1 MSGIR
6 HHISEGLLASYVAG
20 SLPKPFSLVVAAHV
34 SLCETCRASIA
45 AHEAVG
51 GAILDDFEPIDV
63 GDALRDRVLAQL
75 NDEVSPEP
83 VYTARG
89 PLPAP
94 VVEALAGKEP
104 KWRSL
109 GPGAKQCILSDD
121 AQGSLRLLSI
131 EPGMEMPD
139 HGHGGLEMTLV
150 LQGAFTDE
158 TGRFGR
164 GDCELANDD
173 LEHTPIAAAGEVC
186 ICLAATD
193 APLKFNSILPRL
205 FQPFFRI

>member
-6 HHISEGLLASYVAG
+6 HHIPEALLASYVAG
-20 SLPKPFSLVVAAHV
+20 SLPKPFALVVAAHV
-34 SLCETCRASIA
+34 SLCETCRASLA

-51 GAILDDFEPIDV
+51 GAILVDFEPIEVD
-63 GDALRDRVLAQL
+63 DSLRDRVMARLD
-75 NDEVSPEP
+75 DEVAPEP
-83 VYTARG
+83 VFAAQG

-94 VVEALAGKEP
+94 VVEALAGKAP

-121 AQGSLRLLSI
+121 DQGSLRLLRI
-131 EPGMEMPD
+131 NPGMEMPD

-150 LQGAFTDE
+150 LQGAFNDE
-158 TGRFGR
+158 TGRFAR
-164 GDCELANDD
+164 GDCEVANDE
-173 LEHTPIAAAGEVC
+173 LEHTPVAEAGEAC

-193 APLKFNSILPRL
+193 APLKFNALIPRL